1 MLGTYRSNRGP
12 VCLVKLGTLMYHV
25 SVCLKKKREKEKK
38 SIKIPCALLF
48 TGSPTWSIARAIPSP
63 RTGRRIEATSP
74 TDRYVDHSI
83 PLIGAVPRVT
93 ARNRKGEKGEEEG
106 EPCVSIWHRPPSL
119 NAANEEK
126 PWRRCLLFNFSYVF
140 SSSEATRRRGG
151 GD

>member
-12 VCLVKLGTLMYHV
+12 VCLVKLGTLVYHV

-83 PLIGAVPRVT
+83 PLIGAVPLVT
-93 ARNRKGEKGEEEG
+93 ARNRSVTVDFDCRRPLPSGISLAAAWLWRGRRKKKREK
-106 EPCVSIWHRPPSL
+106 R
-119 NAANEEK
+119 EK
-126 PWRRCLLFNFSYVF
+126 KRENLASRSGIALPR
-140 SSSEATRRRGG
+140 
-151 GD
+151 